1 VTLWRADDAASAI
14 LRAEAEAQEYAA
26 DVEAEYTGLAQAYL
40 LFDEVGDGAEVF
52 SLLRTS
58 NLDPDAYLDRYFDT
72 GHERQRDFG

>member
-1 VTLWRADDAASAI
+1 
-14 LRAEAEAQEYAA
+14 
-26 DVEAEYTGLAQAYL
+26 VEAEYTGLAQAYL